1 MIEALERTDKS
12 FALGVQFHPEAS
24 VVKNYKNAD
33 NAENFMSMKKALHFF
48 EYFVDFV
55 ATNKEKASDDKSFDI
70 QYVMYLGTNDKDTN
84 EPVFSHEEAKEK
96 AKEILLD
103 NLGGYTIME
112 AEGGWIDGDKVYQE
126 YTLVIY
132 ISDTSAEDVHNVADE
147 LKKEFNQSSI
157 MIQANPT
164 NTEFY

>member
-1 MIEALERTDKS
+1 
-12 FALGVQFHPEAS
+12 
-24 VVKNYKNAD
+24 
-33 NAENFMSMKKALHFF
+33 
-48 EYFVDFV
+48 
-55 ATNKEKASDDKSFDI
+55 
-70 QYVMYLGTNDKDTN
+70 MYLGTNDKDTN